1 MTNDSLRRETVER
14 LRQAVASEAY
24 EDAQTALANY
34 RRLVDAAVAD
44 WPPDGP
50 RPDELRREAGE
61 LMQWLLQVAR
71 AGRAQISYEL
81 DQVSAVLHYLQRA
94 RQAPVWQAE
103 G

>member
-14 LRQAVASEAY
+14 LRQTVASEAY
-24 EDAQTALANY
+24 HDAQTALAEY

-50 RPDELRREAGE
+50 PPAELAAEADELMR
-61 LMQWLLQVAR
+61 WVLQMAR
-71 AGRAQISYEL
+71 SGRSQTSHAF
-81 DQVSAVLHYLQRA
+81 DQVSTVLHYVRRD
-94 RQAPVWQAE
+94 RQAPAWKTE